1 MVGDTFNNIMKGK
14 PLGKSCVFFGHRW
27 LAFKVE
33 ERNLLKKTIID
44 LIEKEN
50 VEDFVFGGYGDF
62 DSIAFEVVSEIKKD
76 YPKIRRIL
84 ALAYIPRYQAD
95 MDRLNL
101 IYEHVYLPEGTEVGP
116 QKYAITRRNRA
127 LAKECD
133 YMICYVLSNSGGSY
147 SAMHTAQV
155 NNKKVINL
163 AKNFLG
169 R

>member
-1 MVGDTFNNIMKGK
+1 MR
-14 PLGKSCVFFGHRW
+14 KSCVFFGHRW

-84 ALAYIPRYQAD
+84 ALAYIPKYQAE
-95 MDRLNL
+95 MDHLNL

-116 QKYAITRRNRA
+116 QKYAISRRNRT

-133 YMICYVLSNSGGSY
+133 FMICYVISNSGGAY
-147 SAMHTAQV
+147 SAMKTAKA
-155 NNKKVINL
+155 NGKTVINIVQ
-163 AKNFLG
+163 AEG
-169 R
+169 